1 VTKTLG
7 LVLIVIGLVIG
18 VWGSLGFTTREKV
31 LDIGPL
37 EATKT
42 TTRRIPYAPVFGG
55 LVLVGGVVLLVTPRK
70 N

>member
-1 VTKTLG
+1 MTQTLG
-7 LVLIVIGLVIG
+7 IMLIAIGLIIG
-18 VWGSLGFTTREKV
+18 VWGAVGFKTREKV

-42 TTRRIPYAPVFGG
+42 TTRRIPYAPIFGG
-55 LVLVGGVVLLVTPRK
+55 MVLVGGVVLLVTARK